1 MRLPTR
7 CAGCGSLS
15 VCGPPVT
22 VTRRGSRRDCPARSS
37 NAHLAVHIGTSTGGS
52 STWSRSS
59 SGSIPTSCRPRS
71 RSSTS
76 TRSCSARVG
85 SPPTGPATPRC
96 GSTSKAWPDRV
107 WAVEG
112 SQRRRPAAG
121 AATPRG
127 RRAGRRRPGQARRPG
142 PAVRH
147 RPQPQDRRPRRA
159 LDRGRRGPH
168 QDPAGAAGRRRAR
181 GAADAHRPP
190 RSTDPAPG
198 PDRRP
203 APGAARRTP
212 SWTGQTRHHHR
223 PGQGDA
229 GLASGRATSPARP
242 AAASPPRSWPSW
254 SRSRPRSRR
263 PPPSSRPSCSPAA
276 RA

>member
-1 MRLPTR
+1 MPTSPSTSERAQAGAAHEQTEHVIIGVDPHKLSATIEVVDEHEQLLGLGSVHHRPGRL
-7 CAGCGSLS
+7 
-15 VCGPPVT
+15 
-22 VTRRGSRRDCPARSS
+22 RRDAQVREG
-37 NAHLAVHIGTSTGGS
+37 LAGAGLGG
-52 STWSRSS
+52 R
-59 SGSIPTSCRPRS
+59 GQ
-71 RSSTS
+71 
-76 TRSCSARVG
+76 
-85 SPPTGPATPRC
+85 
-96 GSTSKAWPDRV
+96 
-107 WAVEG
+107 
-112 SQRRRPAAG
+112 QRRRPAAR

-127 RRAGRRRPGQARRPG
+127 RRTGRRRPGEARRPG

-168 QDPAGAAGRRRAR
+168 QDPAGAAARRRAR

-190 RSTDPAPG
+190 RSTHPAPG

-212 SWTGQTRHHHR
+212 SWAGETRHHHR

-229 GLASGRATSPARP
+229 RHRSARATSPARP

-276 RA
+276 HT